1 MNPTGN
7 RFLFYALAVL
17 FFISF
22 SNIVIHDFVCHEEL
36 HQLVNPVH
44 HYFHNPARSS
54 QDLVLRTPESSEK
67 LFFRVIDSC
76 PSDFTPS
83 IFHPPD

>member
-1 MNPTGN
+1 
-7 RFLFYALAVL
+7 
-17 FFISF
+17 
-22 SNIVIHDFVCHEEL
+22 VCHEEL

-44 HYFHNPARSS
+44 HYFQKPAGDS
-54 QDLVLRTPESSEK
+54 QDLVLRAPASSEK
-67 LFFRVIDSC
+67 LYLRSMAFC

>member
-1 MNPTGN
+1 MNLVISRP
-7 RFLFYALAVL
+7 LFYALAVL
-17 FFISF
+17 FFISLG
-22 SNIVIHDFVCHEEL
+22 NIILHDFVCHEDL

-44 HYFHNPARSS
+44 HYFHNPTRSS
-54 QDLVLRTPESSEK
+54 QEAGPADTGKFR
-67 LFFRVIDSC
+67 LFFPVIESC